1 MKGSGLV
8 SFLPDVFA
16 CQLESALSCIDGFGE
31 VLAHYTGCEAWPG
44 GEITCVYGLVPGIN
58 NGAKEGPMQ
67 ELYQGGQCVH
77 VVRDFY

>member
-58 NGAKEGPMQ
+58 NEDKAGP
-67 ELYQGGQCVH
+67 V
-77 VVRDFY
+77 